1 MEKHPI
7 ENIMAST
14 MENLN
19 TMIDV
24 NKVIGSAVI
33 APNGATVIPVSQV
46 SFGFASGGGEYE
58 FPQSKKDDFPFAGGA
73 GAGVSVKPDGFL
85 VLSGDV
91 IRFLPIQ
98 KSTAYDKLIDLV
110 PQLVEQIKK
119 ISAKEEETS
128 SVEAEI

>member
-1 MEKHPI
+1 
-7 ENIMAST
+7 

-73 GAGVSVKPDGFL
+73 GAGWGMAPQWVWPAGTV
-85 VLSGDV
+85 V
-91 IRFLPIQ
+91 
-98 KSTAYDKLIDLV
+98 TAASFTCTAPRV
-110 PQLVEQIKK
+110 T
-119 ISAKEEETS
+119 TS
-128 SVEAEI
+128 SPPFSPDRISVRVPSVAPGVTSRFSNTASVFVAVFLIYI